1 MRVSSVER
9 KIQKKKAKS
18 FQEKTVNENLIE
30 EEGTNLKGIK
40 EH

>member
-1 MRVSSVER
+1 MRVNSAER
-9 KIQKKKAKS
+9 KIQKKKTKS